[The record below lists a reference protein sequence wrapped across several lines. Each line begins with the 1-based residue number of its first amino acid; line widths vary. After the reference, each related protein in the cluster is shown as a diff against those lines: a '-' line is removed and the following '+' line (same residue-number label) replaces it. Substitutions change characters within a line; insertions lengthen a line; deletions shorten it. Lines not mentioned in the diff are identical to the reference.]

1 MAKISPVKPAIKAS
15 TVKKCT
21 RKKCATKKLKAMK
34 DKAKLS
40 IFDES
45 VDCAFGNMADR
56 LVKIQRDL
64 LMPAILFEK
73 EKVQNTI
80 TVFGSARIRPQEQT
94 KVILDEAKANYK
106 KHKNAEA
113 KFALEKAEIAFEMSK
128 YYTAAEELCARLQ
141 QWINTLEVPEEEKFY
156 IITGGGPGIM
166 EAANK
171 GANKSGGKTGGLTI
185 FIPDEQARNKYVSEE
200 LSVKFNYF
208 LMRKFWLLFFSKAL
222 IVFPGGTGTL
232 DEFFEVFTLL
242 KTSKTPFY
250 MPIVLFGKKFWS
262 NLIDFDFLFSTDV
275 ATFEDA
281 KLFMVTDTVDEAFDY
296 ITSSLS
302 KLFK

>member
-1 MAKISPVKPAIKAS
+1 MAKESKTTKTQA
-15 TVKKCT
+15 KKCV
-21 RKKCATKKLKAMK
+21 RKKCVAKKAVTMK
-34 DKAKLS
+34 NKAKLS

-56 LVKIQRDL
+56 IVKLQRDL

-73 EKVQNTI
+73 QKVQNTI
-80 TVFGSARIRPQEQT
+80 TVFGSARIRPEVQT
-94 KVILDEAKANYK
+94 KALLTDAKALYK
-106 KHKNAEA
+106 KSKTAEN
-113 KFALEKAEIAFEMSK
+113 KFALEKAEIAYEMSK
-128 YYTAAEELCARLQ
+128 YYTACEELCSRLQ
-141 QWINTLEVPEEEKFY
+141 QWINTLEIPEEEKFY

-171 GANKSGGKTGGLTI
+171 GAAKSGGKTAGLTI
-185 FIPDEQARNKYVSEE
+185 HIPDEQARNKYVSED
-200 LSVKFNYF
+200 LTVQFNYF

-275 ATFEDA
+275 ATFEDSN
-281 KLFMVTDTVDEAFDY
+281 LFIITDTVDEAFEY
-296 ITSSLS
+296 ITSSLQ